1 MKHGGSLGGVTGT
14 GFTASDR
21 FIVDGTLSI
30 HKGFFKESNKR
41 CAVAFVEVVR
51 TEAT

>member
-1 MKHGGSLGGVTGT
+1 M
-14 GFTASDR
+14 GFAVLTR
-21 FIVDGTLSI
+21 FIVDGILSI
-30 HKGFFKESNKR
+30 HSGFFKDSNKR